1 MEQKASVLSNIM
13 QETLI
18 KQLIAD
24 YFDEVVLI
32 ETETGRVLNISDRI
46 TCQKHNYRRY
56 DGKTYNE
63 QMLAIVRDDL
73 PPAEREAL
81 QKAIGLDT
89 VINELKTSEQ
99 YSVELVLPGPGS
111 RAVCKNLVFK
121 FLDQSR
127 KIIVLVCQD
136 VSEIELNGTDPLTGL
151 YNSAGFHHKVEV
163 WIKANPG
170 KRFRIQRY
178 NIDRFRDI
186 NGIYGYE
193 VGNKLLRDFAGYMK
207 RYNSANSFAAHLNA
221 DHFVRFCAEDALTVN
236 ECYNNFNDCFKNYEL
251 SLPIKLHMGV
261 YDLCEPNCD
270 SFTMSYKA
278 LLALQSIKGSL
289 TKQIA
294 YYEQGMMAVELE
306 QQELLADL
314 QTAIE
319 TGQFEV
325 WFQPQVDY
333 ANKRLIGAEAL
344 VRWRHPKKGL
354 ISPAVFVPL
363 LEKSDC
369 IGRVDRLVFEKVC
382 ACISKW
388 QREMKGAGQIPVSVN
403 LSRNDIYRENLCSN
417 MLKILQKHGLT
428 PGAVHLEITESAYM
442 ENSLPFTNT
451 LKQLRQAG
459 FLVEMDDFGSGYSS
473 LNSLKD
479 LNIDKLKLD
488 LKFLAGAQQNK
499 KSGIIISAIINMAHA
514 LQLPVIAEGVET
526 KEQAEMLL
534 SFGCS
539 QMQGYYFSKPVS
551 QAEYESLLRQGTVG
565 IANNTAAAAA
575 SALAEP
581 APCKA

>member
-1 MEQKASVLSNIM
+1 MEQKASALSNIM

-32 ETETGRVLNISDRI
+32 ETATGRVLNISDSI
-46 TCQKHNYRRY
+46 TCQKHTYRRY

-63 QMLAIVRDDL
+63 QMLAIVREDL

-81 QKAIGLDT
+81 QKAIRLNT
-89 VINELKTSEQ
+89 VINELKTKER
-99 YSVELVLPGPGS
+99 YSVELVLPGQGS
-111 RAVCKNLVFK
+111 RAVCKNLVYK
-121 FLDQSR
+121 FLDQSGE
-127 KIIVLVCQD
+127 IVVLVCQD

-151 YNSAGFHHKVEV
+151 YNSAGFHHKVES

-193 VGNKLLRDFAGYMK
+193 VGNKLLRDFGGYMK

-221 DHFVRFCAEDALTVN
+221 DHFVRFCAEDGLTVSD
-236 ECYNNFNDCFKNYEL
+236 CYNNFNDCFENYEL

-314 QTAIE
+314 QPAIE

-333 ANKRLIGAEAL
+333 ANKHLIGAEAL

-388 QREMKGAGQIPVSVN
+388 RREMKGAGQIPVSVN
-403 LSRNDIYRENLCSN
+403 LSRNDIYREDLCGS

-428 PGAVHLEITESAYM
+428 PSAVHLEITESAYM

-459 FLVEMDDFGSGYSS
+459 FLVEMDD
-473 LNSLKD
+473 
-479 LNIDKLKLD
+479 DKLKLD
-488 LKFLAGAQQNK
+488 LKFLAGAQQNQ

-534 SFGCS
+534 SFGCG

-551 QAEYESLLRQGTVG
+551 QPEYESLLQQQGTTLG
-565 IANNTAAAAA
+565 
-575 SALAEP
+575 
-581 APCKA
+581 C

>member
-32 ETETGRVLNISDRI
+32 ETATGRVLNISDHI

-127 KIIVLVCQD
+127 EIIVLVCQD

-151 YNSAGFHHKVEV
+151 YNSAGFHHKVEG

-294 YYEQGMMAVELE
+294 YYEQGMMAVEIE

-354 ISPAVFVPL
+354 ISPAAFVPL

-382 ACISKW
+382 ACVNKW
-388 QREMKGAGQIPVSVN
+388 QREIKGAVQIPVSVN
-403 LSRNDIYRENLCSN
+403 LSRNDIYRSSLCGGL
-417 MLKILQKHGLT
+417 LKILQKHGLT

-514 LQLPVIAEGVET
+514 LRLPVIAEGVET

-565 IANNTAAAAA
+565 SANNTAAAAA